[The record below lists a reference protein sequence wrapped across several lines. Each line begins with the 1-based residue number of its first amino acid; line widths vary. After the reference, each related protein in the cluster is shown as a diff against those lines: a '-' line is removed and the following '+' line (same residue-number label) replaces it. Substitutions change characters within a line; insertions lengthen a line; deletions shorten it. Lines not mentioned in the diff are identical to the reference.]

1 MRNVVIVDG
10 YRTAIGKLSGALKD
24 VQPEIL
30 ASELMIETLKR
41 SGVQPQDLDEV
52 ILGHAKQSSDQPNIA
67 RLASL
72 HAGIPIAVPAY
83 TVHRQCG
90 SGMQALQNAAQMI
103 KANEGDIMLVGG
115 VESMSTAP
123 YYLRAARDG
132 YKAGNGLLLDPNTES
147 QPRSQPSKVYG
158 ELTMGM
164 TAENLATQYNISRE
178 AQDEFAYSSQLKTK
192 TALDRGR
199 FDDEIVPVVIKSRK
213 GVKEFKV
220 DEHPRLTSVQDLAAL
235 KAVFKK
241 DGSVTAG
248 NASGRN
254 DGAAILIVAAEE
266 KALQMGLSI
275 KARIV
280 GQAAA
285 GVSPE
290 IMGIGPAPA
299 TRKALERAG
308 LKLED
313 IGLIELN
320 EAFAAQ
326 SLAVIQELGINP
338 EIVNVNG
345 GAIALGHPIG
355 CSGARILVSLV
366 HEMKKRN
373 VRYGLATLCIA
384 GGLGLTTIVE
394 NYDFIKK

>member
-1 MRNVVIVDG
+1 MKNVVIIDG
-10 YRTAIGKLSGALKD
+10 YRTAIGKLSGALKT

-30 ASELMIETLKR
+30 ASELMVETLKR
-41 SGVQPQDLDEV
+41 SGVNAADLDEV
-52 ILGHAKQSSDQPNIA
+52 IIGHAKQSSDQPNIA
-67 RLASL
+67 RLAAL
-72 HAGIPIAVPAY
+72 HAGIPIEVPAY

-90 SGMQALQNAAQMI
+90 SGMQALQNATQMI
-103 KANEGDIMLVGG
+103 KAGEGEIMLVGG
-115 VESMSTAP
+115 VESMSTAA
-123 YYLRAARDG
+123 YYLRSARDG

-164 TAENLATQYNISRE
+164 TAENLAVQYDISRE
-178 AQDEFAYSSQLKTK
+178 EQDAFAYSSQLKTK
-192 TALDRGR
+192 NAIDSGR
-199 FDDEIVPVVIKSRK
+199 FADEIVPVVMKSRK
-213 GVKEFKV
+213 GAVEFKI
-220 DEHPRLTSVQDLAAL
+220 DEHPRLTSMEDLASL

-241 DGSVTAG
+241 DGTVTAG

-254 DGAAILIVAAEE
+254 DGAAMLVVADED
-266 KALQMGLSI
+266 KALQMGLKI
-275 KARIV
+275 KARII
-280 GQAAA
+280 GQASA

-326 SLAVIQELGINP
+326 SLAVIKELGINP

-355 CSGARILVSLV
+355 CSGARILVTLV
-366 HEMKKRN
+366 HEMQKRN

-384 GGLGLTTIVE
+384 GGLGLTTVVE

>member
-199 FDDEIVPVVIKSRK
+199 FDDEIVPVVIKSKK

-266 KALQMGLSI
+266 KALQMGLNI
-275 KARIV
+275 KARII

-308 LKLED
+308 LTLQD

>member
-1 MRNVVIVDG
+1 MKNVVIVDG
-10 YRTAIGKLSGALKD
+10 FRTAIGKLSGGLKNI
-24 VQPEIL
+24 QPEIL
-30 ASELMIETLKR
+30 ASNLIVETLSR
-41 SGVQPQDLDEV
+41 CGVSGADLDEV

-67 RLASL
+67 RLAAL
-72 HAGIPIAVPAY
+72 HANIPIEVPAY

-90 SGMQALQNAAQMI
+90 SGMQAVQNAVQMI
-103 KANEGDIMLVGG
+103 RADEGEMMLVGG

-158 ELTMGM
+158 ELNMGV
-164 TAENLATQYNISRE
+164 TAENLAMQYGISRLE
-178 AQDEFAYSSQLKTK
+178 QDEFAYASQRKTK
-192 TALDRGR
+192 TAMDSGR
-199 FDDEIVPVVIKSRK
+199 FAEEIVPVIIKSKK
-213 GVKEFKV
+213 GTTEFKL
-220 DEHPRLTSVQDLAAL
+220 DEHPRLTSLEALASL
-235 KAVFKK
+235 KTVFKQ
-241 DGSVTAG
+241 DGTVTAG

-254 DGAAILIVAAEE
+254 DGAAMLLVAAED
-266 KALQMGLSI
+266 KALAMGLPI
-275 KARIV
+275 KARII

-285 GVSPE
+285 GVSPD
-290 IMGIGPAPA
+290 IMGIGPVPA

-313 IGLIELN
+313 IGLFELN

-326 SLAVIQELGINP
+326 SIAVIKELGINP
-338 EIVNVNG
+338 ELVNVNG

-355 CSGARILVSLV
+355 CSGARIIVTLI
-366 HEMKKRN
+366 HEMKKSK

-384 GGLGLTTIVE
+384 GGLGLATVVE
-394 NYDFIKK
+394 NYDFIK

>member
-1 MRNVVIVDG
+1 MKNVVIVDG
-10 YRTAIGKLSGALKD
+10 FRTAIGKLSGGLKNI
-24 VQPEIL
+24 QPEIL
-30 ASELMIETLKR
+30 ASNLIVETLSR
-41 SGVQPQDLDEV
+41 CGVSGADLDEV

-67 RLASL
+67 RLAAL
-72 HAGIPIAVPAY
+72 HANIPIEVPAY

-90 SGMQALQNAAQMI
+90 SGMQAVQNAVQMI
-103 KANEGDIMLVGG
+103 RADEGEMMLVGG

-158 ELTMGM
+158 ELNMGV
-164 TAENLATQYNISRE
+164 TAENLAMQYGISRLE
-178 AQDEFAYSSQLKTK
+178 QDEFAYASQRKTK
-192 TALDRGR
+192 TAMDSGR
-199 FDDEIVPVVIKSRK
+199 FAEEIVPVIIKSKK
-213 GVKEFKV
+213 GTTEFKL
-220 DEHPRLTSVQDLAAL
+220 DEHPRLTSLEALASL
-235 KAVFKK
+235 KTVFKQ
-241 DGSVTAG
+241 DGTVTAG

-254 DGAAILIVAAEE
+254 DGAAMLLVAAED
-266 KALQMGLSI
+266 KALAMGLPI
-275 KARIV
+275 KARII

-285 GVSPE
+285 GVSPD
-290 IMGIGPAPA
+290 IMGIGPVPA

-313 IGLIELN
+313 IGLFELN

-326 SLAVIQELGINP
+326 SIAVIKELGINP
-338 EIVNVNG
+338 ELVNVNG

-355 CSGARILVSLV
+355 CSGARIIVTLI
-366 HEMKKRN
+366 HEMKKRK

-384 GGLGLTTIVE
+384 GGLGLATVVE
-394 NYDFIKK
+394 NYDFIK